1 MILFRNHERRFL
13 FGTSREPAASRRV
26 CHLPD
31 GSYRLRRS
39 AQAVASSNDETV
51 FRCYRYALCLT
62 PVQSRLLARASDQA
76 RRAWNEL
83 CALLDWAEREQQFGR
98 REVLLHAYGR
108 LLDQKKRAGKAIT
121 KAHRLMERHQLP
133 YLDAAYAFAATSGWR
148 MYAAG

>member
-1 MILFRNHERRFL
+1 MTDASFL
-13 FGTSREPAASRRV
+13 GPAESLPHPSASV
-26 CHLPD
+26 TFPMAAPPVVLP
-31 GSYRLRRS
+31 
-39 AQAVASSNDETV
+39 QAVVSSNDETV
-51 FRCYRYALCLT
+51 YRCYRYALCLT

-121 KAHRLMERHQLP
+121 KAHRLMERHKLP